1 MNKSLF
7 LIRGIPGSGKSS
19 LANLLSENG
28 KYPVLS
34 ADMYFEDSDGN
45 YDFDVRLLSSAHKW
59 CKSECELI
67 IATWE
72 VFIGTTGK
80 TINCANSGFFKR
92 FETADKIFIANTF
105 TTESE
110 MQPYFDLAKKYDYT
124 VFTMIVE
131 NRHGNKNTHNVPD
144 ETITKMRNRFN
155 VQL

>member
-7 LIRGIPGSGKSS
+7 LIRGIPGSGKST

-28 KYPVLS
+28 TYPVLS

-45 YDFDVRLLSSAHKW
+45 YNFDKTKLKDAHNF
-59 CKSECELI
+59 CQEL
-67 IATWE
+67 TEEWM
-72 VFIGTTGK
+72 FYQTTP
-80 TINCANSGFFKR
+80 F
-92 FETADKIFIANTF
+92 KIFVANTF

-124 VFTMIVE
+124 VFTIIVE

-144 ETITKMRNRFN
+144 ETITKMRNRFD